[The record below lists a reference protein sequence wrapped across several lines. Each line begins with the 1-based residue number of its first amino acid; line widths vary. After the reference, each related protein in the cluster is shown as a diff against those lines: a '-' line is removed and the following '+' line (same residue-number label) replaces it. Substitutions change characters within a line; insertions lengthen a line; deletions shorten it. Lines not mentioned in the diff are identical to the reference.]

1 MVPSFLLSL
10 KEYEYVARQWCAV
23 GRLGTWGNGR
33 PLEAQRMLRI
43 PGSMAN
49 QMCDTI
55 LSSPVGLFLFKSTIG
70 ETTNHIQQWIP
81 ICLDIYHS
89 QKKKKVNIRKLTG
102 KGEVHSVIR
111 LRWRLGYICISAR
124 HCIKCSMCYHLNSLL
139 PPLGEV
145 LKLFPFLLRWW
156 RPNRV

>member
-89 QKKKKVNIRKLTG
+89 QKKKKSQHSKVNWERGGPLSDKA
-102 KGEVHSVIR
+102 EVTSWV
-111 LRWRLGYICISAR
+111 
-124 HCIKCSMCYHLNSLL
+124 HLYQCQALH
-139 PPLGEV
+139 
-145 LKLFPFLLRWW
+145 
-156 RPNRV
+156 